1 MQVSEILG
9 PSPIFAQSDW
19 RAAVESSLCVT
30 FARQVFD
37 PSRCWRCML
46 GKTAIDITLCYK

>member
-30 FARQVFD
+30 FARQVFV